1 MSLKTLL
8 EGELEKA
15 QLELAAR
22 DMVDQLQE
30 VIKKLTKLKVEELNA
45 LKEGLRSNMGNDV
58 ASQFESAVSAALQT
72 SIDAVS
78 ETKNQVD
85 QAALSISG
93 EGSMPGVGDSG
104 GLEQAM
110 NLGNEEGGEEGGDE
124 EMSAPATDAAAGGEE
139 PLGRSKR
146 ESRERLKAM
155 IEHLER
161 RVTEAKKAKKPPM
174 KMEAKKKP
182 MVKGKSKK

>member
-30 VIKKLTKLKVEELNA
+30 IVKKLTKLKVEDLNA
-45 LKEGLRSNMGNDV
+45 LKEGLRSNMGNDT
-58 ASQFESAVSAALQT
+58 ASQFESAVSAALQS
-72 SIDAVS
+72 SIDSVS

-85 QAALSISG
+85 QAALAISG
-93 EGSMPGVGDSG
+93 EGSMPSMGGDTG

-110 NLGNEEGGEEGGDE
+110 NLGGEESGE
-124 EMSAPATDAAAGGEE
+124 EPGEEENAPAADAAAGGEE

-161 RVTEAKKAKKPPM
+161 RVNEAKKAKKQPM
-174 KMEAKKKP
+174 KMETKKSMPMAKTKK
-182 MVKGKSKK
+182 

>member
-45 LKEGLRSNMGNDV
+45 LKEGLRSNMGNDI

-85 QAALSISG
+85 QAALGISG
-93 EGSMPGVGDSG
+93 EGGMPGVGDTA

-110 NLGNEEGGEEGGDE
+110 SLGDE
-124 EMSAPATDAAAGGEE
+124 EGAESGEEDMSAPASDAAAGGDE

-146 ESRERLKAM
+146 ESRERMKAM

-161 RVTEAKKAKKPPM
+161 RVTEARKAKTTSL
-174 KMEAKKKP
+174 KMGSGKTKK
-182 MVKGKSKK
+182 

>member
-1 MSLKTLL
+1 MSIKTLL

-15 QLELAAR
+15 QLQLAAR
-22 DMVDQLQE
+22 DMVDQLQDM
-30 VIKKLTKLKVEELNA
+30 IQKLTKLKIEELAA
-45 LKEGLRSNMGNDV
+45 LKEGLRSNMGNDT

-85 QAALSISG
+85 QAALAISG
-93 EGSMPGVGDSG
+93 EGSMPGVGDTG

-110 NLGNEEGGEEGGDE
+110 NLGDEEDVGGEED
-124 EMSAPATDAAAGGEE
+124 MAAPASDAAAGGEE

-161 RVTEAKKAKKPPM
+161 RVTEARKAKKAPM

-182 MVKGKSKK
+182 MFKGKAKK